1 MPACNGC
8 PRLRPFHAKAAA
20 HSNKSSSTRLG
31 QIAVPNAVDPKARAE
46 NHIKAASVQRSD
58 EIGQEAKHTD
68 PFTTDRTSKSQKIE
82 GAPAGGCAPIGLT
95 ASGDLVFSMQCQE
108 MIERHRSDSASSEAV
123 STAPAP
129 VENQAARLTNPNTGN
144 DNGNKDR
151 AMDVAAQPPNRAA
164 HRGRGDRVGT
174 DEIRPGDPDAEYRV
188 SRSQSADSRAGFLKD
203 TRPGRSEQVR
213 WIQEKPDHEAAT
225 LPKLAKQKQIPQTRP
240 DTISRT
246 AERRHDT
253 EQHLPPASRR
263 MAARGDSDL
272 WYNVLGLR

>member
-1 MPACNGC
+1 
-8 PRLRPFHAKAAA
+8 
-20 HSNKSSSTRLG
+20 
-31 QIAVPNAVDPKARAE
+31 
-46 NHIKAASVQRSD
+46 
-58 EIGQEAKHTD
+58 
-68 PFTTDRTSKSQKIE
+68 
-82 GAPAGGCAPIGLT
+82 
-95 ASGDLVFSMQCQE
+95 
-108 MIERHRSDSASSEAV
+108 MIERHRSELGFLGSCEHGSCSCRESSC
-123 STAPAP
+123 
-129 VENQAARLTNPNTGN
+129 RLTNPNTGN
-144 DNGNKDR
+144 DDGNKDR

-203 TRPGRSEQVR
+203 TRPGSLSRSGGS
-213 WIQEKPDHEAAT
+213 KPDHEAAT
-225 LPKLAKQKQIPQTRP
+225 LPKLAKQKQIPQTRS

-253 EQHLPPASRR
+253 EQRSPPASRR